1 MTWRGIES
9 DQKDSRLPWIMIGHG
24 RLATSGGERP
34 ITQNR
39 RSPGG
44 ARKLLAAPPHRI
56 QFPVNILPILNR
68 SQDTAF
74 SRRQCAAELIEL
86 TCGYEMLRAA
96 ANRNPH

>member
-1 MTWRGIES
+1 
-9 DQKDSRLPWIMIGHG
+9 MIGHCDF
-24 RLATSGGERP
+24 RTIGGERP

-44 ARKLLAAPPHRI
+44 ARKLLAPTPHRI
-56 QFPVNILPILNR
+56 QFPVDVLPVLNR

-74 SRRQCAAELIEL
+74 SGRQCAAELIEL
-86 TCGYEMLRAA
+86 TCGYELVGAA